1 MMIKNRKEETVNCTC
16 CGKEL
21 KGNDIVYY
29 LESDEDT
36 PYCSTECIVN
46 DLHVGELLA
55 KNWYEV

>member
-1 MMIKNRKEETVNCTC
+1 MIKSRKEETVNCAYC
-16 CGKEL
+16 DKEL

>member
-1 MMIKNRKEETVNCTC
+1 MEEETINCAY

-46 DLHVGELLA
+46 DLSVGELLA